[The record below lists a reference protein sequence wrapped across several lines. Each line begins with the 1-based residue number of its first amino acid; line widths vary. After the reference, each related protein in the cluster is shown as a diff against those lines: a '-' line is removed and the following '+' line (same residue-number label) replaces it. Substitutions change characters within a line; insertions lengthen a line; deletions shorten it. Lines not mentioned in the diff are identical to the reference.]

1 MRFQRMSDDN
11 IMPIG
16 QFRASCPLCEA
27 RLSIEHDGIDLK
39 GNERVLCP
47 VHEDMGSLE
56 EARRSIHRNYVIDS
70 TKKIARAIMKK
81 KLALVHL
88 ARH

>member
-27 RLSIEHDGIDLK
+27 RLSIEHQISKETSPCSVPSTELREALRK
-39 GNERVLCP
+39 RVGL
-47 VHEDMGSLE
+47 ST
-56 EARRSIHRNYVIDS
+56 NYVIDS
-70 TKKIARAIMKK
+70 AKKIARAIMKT